1 MIKIVPFEKKDFYK
15 IKELLIDGFSK
26 SFNKEL
32 NSNFLEND
40 NCYGFV
46 AKDEKKTVGYASIH
60 IIEKLNRKSCLIE
73 DVVIQKSERDKGIG
87 KKLIEFLI
95 DFSKLKKC
103 DKIILN
109 SNESNIP
116 FYEKLGFFKSEI
128 QMIIRN

>member
-1 MIKIVPFEKKDFYK
+1 MK
-15 IKELLIDGFSK
+15 
-26 SFNKEL
+26 
-32 NSNFLEND
+32 
-40 NCYGFV
+40 
-46 AKDEKKTVGYASIH
+46 KKTVGYASIH

-73 DVVIQKSERDKGIG
+73 DVVIQKSERGKGIG

>member
-15 IKELLIDGFSK
+15 IKELLINGFSK

-32 NSNFLEND
+32 NSDFLKND

-46 AKDEKKTVGYASIH
+46 AKHEKKTVGYASIH

-73 DVVIQKSERDKGIG
+73 DVVIQKSERGKGIG